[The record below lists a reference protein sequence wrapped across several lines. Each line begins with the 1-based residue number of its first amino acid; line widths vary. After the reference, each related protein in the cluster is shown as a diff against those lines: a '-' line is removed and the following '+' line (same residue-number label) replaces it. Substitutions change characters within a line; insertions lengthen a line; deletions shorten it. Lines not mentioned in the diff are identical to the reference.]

1 MTTPSDNIYRN
12 VIVGARSNPIT
23 ATVELDAFD
32 EEFAAEANEVLKNAA
47 EVARALI
54 GAHQAAVAFL
64 IQKDWRS
71 IRKYFSLSE
80 KYRDW
85 AEYAAPAVGFG
96 IYGWLLEQDHPI
108 RLTQAELEGHP
119 EWKAF
124 GNEVSKH
131 PPMRGW
137 LAAPLLDRKGV
148 NWGLFQL
155 SDKYEGDFTE
165 ADEHRFLQLVQ
176 LVSLALELLWEV
188 RNLKKGI
195 AMSGQENQAN
205 SSPTG

>member
-1 MTTPSDNIYRN
+1 MTTLHSHTNTYRN
-12 VIVGARSNPIT
+12 AFVGAMSNPLT
-23 ATVELDAFD
+23 KTVELDAFD
-32 EEFAAEANEVLKNAA
+32 EEFAAAANEVLKNAA

-54 GAHQAAVAFL
+54 GAHQAAVAFM

-71 IRKYFSLSE
+71 MRKYFSLSE

-85 AEYAAPAVGFG
+85 ADYATPAVGFG
-96 IYGWLLEQDHPI
+96 IHGWLLEQDHPI
-108 RLTQAELEGHP
+108 RLTQAELEAHP

-124 GNEVSKH
+124 GTELAQH

-137 LAAPLLDRKGV
+137 LAAPLLDRNGV

-165 ADEHRFLQLVQ
+165 EDEQRFLQLVH
-176 LVSLALELLWEV
+176 LVSLALEALWEA
-188 RNLKKGI
+188 RTLKK
-195 AMSGQENQAN
+195 AQA
-205 SSPTG
+205 TRR